1 MSILTLTNT
10 GLDQLTSIIL
20 SDAGLAGNK
29 RVLATDIQMGAASA
43 NSMNALIIEA
53 IKATSTANDG
63 KLTAADVRDI
73 SDYLKTHYATEWVTL
88 HGDDETGVETGF
100 HLVQNDGAT
109 RTLYDKNAVNTVADG
124 IYHLGFG
131 YKNNNLINEDGNNN
145 ANLTTVATWL
155 NSLLATEL
163 ITTTSLA
170 GQVIDLSTTGTGLD
184 QLTDL
189 IISDEGLNQK
199 ISTSD
204 IRAGTTAANAM
215 NLLIVE
221 AIKATGVAN
230 DATLTGADVRDI
242 NAYLRAN
249 HLENWTTLHGDDEDN
264 QPETGFHLVQND
276 GATTKLY
283 DKNAVNTIADGL
295 YHLAF
300 EIKNNNFLNEDGNT
314 NANVNTAATWLTS
327 LLATDLATGSLTN
340 NGTII
345 DLSVTATGLDQIT
358 DLIMV
363 DAGLNSK
370 ISTTEI
376 KAGATAANAMNAL
389 IIEAIKATGVAND
402 KTFNAAD
409 VRDISNYL
417 QSNHS
422 AAWTILHGDDEE
434 GVETGF
440 HIVQNDGA
448 STQLYD
454 KNAVNTVAD
463 GIYHLGFGYKNNNLI
478 NEDGNNNAAIAT
490 VATWLNSLLAVDL
503 ANNSLSNGV
512 AAVDISTTGTGL
524 DQLTDLILVD
534 EGLIAKAATSEII
547 AGAIAAN
554 SMNKLIIEAIKT
566 MGVANDGAISAVDV
580 REVNSYLRVNHVAEW
595 LVFHGDDEDG
605 IETGFHLVQNDG
617 ATTKLYDK
625 NAVNTVAD
633 GIYHLGFMIDS
644 NRFLNEDGNKNATVS
659 DVATWL
665 NSLLA
670 TDLANGS
677 LSSVTLVGQVTVVD
691 ATTSV

>member
-29 RVLATDIQMGAASA
+29 RVLATDIQTGAASA

-109 RTLYDKNAVNTVADG
+109 TTLYDKNAVNTVTDG

-155 NSLLATEL
+155 NSLLAT
-163 ITTTSLA
+163 
-170 GQVIDLSTTGTGLD
+170 DL
-184 QLTDL
+184 
-189 IISDEGLNQK
+189 
-199 ISTSD
+199 
-204 IRAGTTAANAM
+204 TA
-215 NLLIVE
+215 
-221 AIKATGVAN
+221 
-230 DATLTGADVRDI
+230 
-242 NAYLRAN
+242 
-249 HLENWTTLHGDDEDN
+249 
-264 QPETGFHLVQND
+264 
-276 GATTKLY
+276 
-283 DKNAVNTIADGL
+283 
-295 YHLAF
+295 
-300 EIKNNNFLNEDGNT
+300 
-314 NANVNTAATWLTS
+314 
-327 LLATDLATGSLTN
+327 GSLSS
-340 NGTII
+340 GTSV
-345 DLSVTATGLDQIT
+345 DLSVTATGLDRIT

-376 KAGATAANAMNAL
+376 KAGATAANGMNAL

-440 HIVQNDGA
+440 HLIQNDGA
-448 STQLYD
+448 STTLYD

-478 NEDGNNNAAIAT
+478 NEDGNNNANLTT
-490 VATWLNSLLAVDL
+490 VATWLNSLLVVDL

-512 AAVDISTTGTGL
+512 ATVDISTTGTGL
-524 DQLTDLILVD
+524 DQLADLILVD

-580 REVNSYLRVNHVAEW
+580 REVNSYLRVNHAAEW

-605 IETGFHLVQNDG
+605 IETGFHSVQNDG

-677 LSSVTLVGQVTVVD
+677 LHSVDIVGQTTAVTTHFV
-691 ATTSV
+691 SLI

>member
-1 MSILTLTNT
+1 MSITLTNT
-10 GLDQLTSIIL
+10 GLDQLTNIIL
-20 SDAGLAGNK
+20 SDKGLLANK
-29 RVLATDIQMGAASA
+29 KVLVTDIQTGAASA

-63 KLTAADVRDI
+63 KLTAADVRDV
-73 SDYLKTHYATEWVTL
+73 SDYLKTHDTAEWIVL
-88 HGDDETGVETGF
+88 HGDDETGIETGF

-109 RTLYDKNAVNTVADG
+109 TALYDKNAINTVADG

-145 ANLTTVATWL
+145 ANLVTVATWL

-163 ITTTSLA
+163 ATTTLA
-170 GQVIDLSTTGTGLD
+170 GQAIDLSTTVTGLD

-204 IRAGTTAANAM
+204 IRAGAAAANSM
-215 NLLIVE
+215 NTLIIE

-230 DATLTGADVRDI
+230 DGTLTGADVRDI

-249 HLENWTTLHGDDEDN
+249 HLPTWTALHGDDEEG

-283 DKNAVNTIADGL
+283 DKNAVNTVADGL

-300 EIKNNNFLNEDGNT
+300 EIKNNNFLNEDGNA

-327 LLATDLATGSLTN
+327 LLATDLAAGSLG
-340 NGTII
+340 NGTAV

-376 KAGATAANAMNAL
+376 KAGATAANGMNAL

-402 KTFNAAD
+402 KTLNVAD
-409 VRDISNYL
+409 IRDISNYL
-417 QSNHS
+417 QTNHS
-422 AAWTILHGDDEE
+422 AAWTVLHGDDEE
-434 GVETGF
+434 GIETGF
-440 HIVQNDGA
+440 HFVQNDGA
-448 STQLYD
+448 TTVLYD
-454 KNAVNTVAD
+454 KNAVNTVVD

-478 NEDGNNNAAIAT
+478 NEDGNNNANIAT
-490 VATWLNSLLAVDL
+490 VATWLNGLLVADL
-503 ANNSLSNGV
+503 ANNSLSNGI

-547 AGAIAAN
+547 AGATATN
-554 SMNKLIIEAIKT
+554 SMNKLIIESIKA
-566 MGVANDGAISAVDV
+566 MGVANDGAISAIDV
-580 REVNSYLRVNHVAEW
+580 REINSYLRVNHAAEW
-595 LVFHGDDEDG
+595 IVLHGDDETG
-605 IETGFHLVQNDG
+605 EPETGFHLVQNDG
-617 ATTKLYDK
+617 ATTALYDK
-625 NAVNTVAD
+625 NAINTVAD
-633 GIYHLGFMIDS
+633 GLYHIGFTIDS
-644 NRFLNEDGNKNATVS
+644 NRFLNEDGNKNAAVS

-670 TDLANGS
+670 IDLTNGS
-677 LSSVTLVGQVTVVD
+677 LNSVSIVGQTTVVD
-691 ATTSV
+691 VTPV